1 MAVGREKD
9 SFTIGKN
16 WRKKELSATSSKKV
30 NVYIPP
36 DYKKMVL
43 STRQLWKMVGE
54 GAVLS
59 AVIAFL
65 FYRSLWGLCL
75 SAIVIPMCIHRK
87 KEKEQKVREQ
97 RMQIQFQAA
106 IRAISGALTAGYSLE
121 SAWRYAMEELER
133 LYGTTGEIYR
143 EFYQMNQKIR
153 MNEPVEQ
160 LLCEFAERSGNEDI
174 CRFSDILLYVKRSG
188 GNLTEIIRKTG
199 SRMQEKYEIMREIET
214 GVAAKRAEQKMM
226 MLLLP
231 GILFF
236 VTLSSPEYSSH
247 LYRNPPGVV
256 VMSICLLGYVGA
268 FLWSEKIMD
277 IPV

>member
-1 MAVGREKD
+1 
-9 SFTIGKN
+9 
-16 WRKKELSATSSKKV
+16 
-30 NVYIPP
+30 
-36 DYKKMVL
+36 
-43 STRQLWKMVGE
+43 MVGE